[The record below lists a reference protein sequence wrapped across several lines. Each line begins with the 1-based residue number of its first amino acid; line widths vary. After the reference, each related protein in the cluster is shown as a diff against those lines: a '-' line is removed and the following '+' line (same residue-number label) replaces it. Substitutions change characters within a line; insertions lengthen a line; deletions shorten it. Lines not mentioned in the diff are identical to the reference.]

1 MNQLKL
7 FTILI
12 VMLSC
17 IFALPLFVQAQT
29 KTHAADN
36 ASQSKIVDINKAS
49 VAELAS
55 VPGIGPK
62 IAERILEYRNKNGKF
77 KSKEEI
83 MNVKGIGEKKYER
96 IKNSITVEKTP

>member
-17 IFALPLFVQAQT
+17 MFALPLFVQAQT
-29 KTHAADN
+29 KAHAADN

-83 MNVKGIGEKKYER
+83 MNVKGIGEKKYEK